1 MLILKLVV
9 ILYLIDCKYVPFVVI
24 ALTVAVNSD
33 IEWTLFYMWRKIAA
47 SITCGGRISEHP
59 IARVSCTLGIEITEE
74 TNEMTRVEH
83 GPH

>member
-9 ILYLIDCKYVPFVVI
+9 VLYLIDCKYVPFI
-24 ALTVAVNSD
+24 IISLTISINSD
-33 IEWTLFYMWRKIAA
+33 LEWTLFYIWRKIAA
-47 SITCGGRISEHP
+47 TITYQGRISEHP

-83 GPH
+83 GIH

>member
-9 ILYLIDCKYVPFVVI
+9 VLYLIDCKYVPFVI
-24 ALTVAVNSD
+24 ISLIVAINSD
-33 IEWTLFYMWRKIAA
+33 LEWTLFYMWRKIAA

-74 TNEMTRVEH
+74 TNEMARVEH
-83 GPH
+83 GTH